1 MSLQAQIILVGCGN
15 MGFAM
20 LTGWLDRQAVEPGAV
35 WVVEPTEELRTRADQ
50 LGVHTVADEGELP
63 AELTARIL
71 LFAVKP
77 QLMDKVLP
85 AYAGLVERCN
95 PAISSVAAGIGISRF
110 EAAYG
115 SNRAVIRVMPNT
127 PSAIGQGMMVICANA
142 QVSQAQLDF
151 VHLLMEASGRAAI
164 IDDEALMDAVTA
176 VSGSGPSYLFH
187 MIEALR
193 EAAVRAGLPNALAHE
208 LAMQTIVGAAN
219 YAEAASDDV
228 AKLREQVTSP
238 NGTTAAALDV
248 LMREHDGMTSLLTE
262 AVEAARKRS
271 EELGG

>member
-1 MSLQAQIILVGCGN
+1 MSLQAEIVLVGCGN

-20 LTGWLDRQAVEPGAV
+20 LTGWLDKKAVESDAV
-35 WVVEPTEELRTRADQ
+35 WVVEPTDELRARADD
-50 LGVHTVADEGELP
+50 LGVHTAAAAEELP
-63 AELTARIL
+63 DELSVRVL

-85 AYAGLVERCN
+85 AYEPLVKRCN
-95 PAISSVAAGIGISRF
+95 PAIASVAAGIGISRF
-110 EAAYG
+110 EKAYG
-115 SNRAVIRVMPNT
+115 SNRAIVRVMPNT

-142 QVSQAQLDF
+142 QASQAQLDF
-151 VHLLMEASGRAAI
+151 VHLLMEASGRATI

-176 VSGSGPSYLFH
+176 VSGSGPAYLFH

-193 EAAVRAGLPNALAHE
+193 KAAIKAGLPNELAHE

-219 YAEAASDDV
+219 YAATASDDV
-228 AKLREQVTSP
+228 AQLREQVTSP
-238 NGTTAAALDV
+238 NGTTAAALAV
-248 LMREHDGMTSLLTE
+248 LMREPDSMTSLMTE

-271 EELGG
+271 EELGS